1 MKQNEHA
8 SKPLPSWLTEKSGSP
23 FHDHTREALRT
34 RAQTHPELVELI
46 ERLQEK
52 GPAEGSREWEWA
64 QNFCRRG
71 IRTMQELHKNFTPA
85 DELDVLKLA
94 AHLSDHSY
102 SDFFIQYSYALK
114 QGTLS
119 YDERRQYSET
129 IRAITPVVMEAQP
142 AVAVGF
148 APQIHSAHRQFDI
161 HPMVEDAFEAFARE
175 HPRRVLAQPDRFSEF
190 RNRDAIMQAA
200 EEARAA
206 TTPRTTLEEAQER
219 NLQGRAKIAQD
230 LGITFTR

>member
-1 MKQNEHA
+1 MNQNEHP
-8 SKPLPSWLTEKSGSP
+8 SKPLPRWLTDTSSSP

-71 IRTMQELHKNFTPA
+71 MRTMQELHKNFTPA

-94 AHLSDHSY
+94 AQLSDHSY

-119 YDERRQYSET
+119 NDERRQYSET
-129 IRAITPVVMEAQP
+129 IRVITPIVMEAQP

-148 APQIHSAHRQFDI
+148 APQILSAHRQFDI
-161 HPMVEDAFEAFARE
+161 HPLVEEAFEAFARE
-175 HPRRVLAQPDRFSEF
+175 HPRRVLAQPDRFNAF
-190 RNRDAIMQAA
+190 PNRTSIMQLA

-219 NLQGRAKIAQD
+219 NLQGRAKLEQD
-230 LGITFTR
+230 FGITFTR